1 MFKEIKGK
9 QNRILA
15 MAHWGGG
22 YLSSVPNCKLN
33 GNLE

>member
-1 MFKEIKGK
+1 
-9 QNRILA
+9 

-33 GNLE
+33 GNLGWLFFLGQKAEETG